1 MKLSFTEMGT
11 SRRGAGL
18 GRVQSSFCHVQ
29 FERSIKFLSRDVEK
43 AVVYI
48 YSSGEKSGLEI

>member
-11 SRRGAGL
+11 SRRADL

-29 FERSIKFLSRDVEK
+29 FERSIRFLSKDVEK
-43 AVVYI
+43 VVVYI